1 MIKIWDNFH
10 EIIIFTSS
18 SAQSK
23 DICRIFHN
31 LLEHSID
38 WHAKKIEI
46 VFSHVDFR
54 VAHKYSLLDIS
65 DSLRGDRIKTNL
77 AYLVKS
83 NIPGKA
89 GSKSW
94 EGLTQTFQP
103 LCFSLLSSI
112 IVTINKLGIITK
124 IKMTIINIVI
134 NDHPRRCML
143 LWGNN
148 YHHDHDNDHHH
159 NYDQDH
165 LHGDDVHLRCCM
177 LLWWRKWA
185 QRLPHFSPSDDDRD
199 HGDDCHDHGR
209 VYCDHEDELGD
220 DDRDHDHKDSNY
232 WGLMIDIG
240 FCNGISL

>member
-1 MIKIWDNFH
+1 MKSS
-10 EIIIFTSS
+10 FTSS
-18 SAQSK
+18 SAQSN

-31 LLEHSID
+31 LLEHFID
-38 WHAKKIEI
+38 WHGKKIEI

-103 LCFSLLSSI
+103 LCFSLLSRSIISI

-134 NDHPRRCML
+134 NDHPRCCTL
-143 LWGNN
+143 L
-148 YHHDHDNDHHH
+148 
-159 NYDQDH
+159 
-165 LHGDDVHLRCCM
+165 
-177 LLWWRKWA
+177 
-185 QRLPHFSPSDDDRD
+185 
-199 HGDDCHDHGR
+199 
-209 VYCDHEDELGD
+209 
-220 DDRDHDHKDSNY
+220 
-232 WGLMIDIG
+232 
-240 FCNGISL
+240 